1 LIYSPSRHSLYCNFP
16 FFFFQVWEGNTF
28 SECFNN
34 LYPYFF

>member
-16 FFFFQVWEGNTF
+16 FFFQVWEGNTF
-28 SECFNN
+28 SECFDN